1 MSCLDGTEGHT
12 HSAAL
17 LGAYWLEPA
26 GDDHDGCPRC
36 PGPERA
42 GSGRKLAVVRFVMA
56 GLAAVTVLAA
66 LTAALAG
73 APR

>member
-1 MSCLDGTEGHT
+1 MSCLDGTQGHT
-12 HSAAL
+12 HPAAL

-26 GDDHDGCPRC
+26 RDDHGTCPRC
-36 PGPERA
+36 PGRGRA
-42 GSGRKLAVVRFVMA
+42 GSGRFLFVVRLVMA

-66 LTAALAG
+66 LAAALAG